1 MNIFVVD
8 EDPEA
13 AARALCDKHVV
24 KMPLET
30 AQMLCTVGKSMG
42 MTVPYMATHAKHPC
56 TLWIAKAA
64 ANAEWA
70 VYHGLALCQEYTRR
84 YGKTH
89 ASEAVI
95 MEVADVVSRL
105 PTGSRTPFA
114 QAMPEQYYRKYAVD
128 AYRAYMVAEK
138 TRFAKWKAP
147 ASRPD
152 WWTEPGN
159 P

>member
-1 MNIFVVD
+1 MNIFAVD
-8 EDPEA
+8 NDPEI

-30 AQMLCTVGKSMG
+30 AQMLCTVGLSQG
-42 MTVPYMATHAKHPC
+42 MVLPYMATHAKHPC
-56 TLWIAKAA
+56 TLWIGKAA

-95 MEVADVVSRL
+95 LEAASVVDRL
-105 PTGSRTPFA
+105 PKGSITPFA
-114 QAMPEQYYRKYAVD
+114 QAMPETYYRRNAVD
-128 AYRAYMVAEK
+128 AYRAYMIGEK
-138 TRFAKWKAP
+138 TRFATWKTP
-147 ASRPD
+147 AVKPA
-152 WWTEPGN
+152 WWTTL
-159 P
+159 